1 MYQSYYRP
9 GYPKVRPSFKP
20 SKPRADAQTWPAEV
34 IWGAAAYAQRINGA
48 YVKEDR
54 IEIVDEAPVVTARS
68 SKVIMRDAIAD
79 QSLISQEDLA
89 IGRDARDW
97 HKKNLLVKALKTQLN
112 DFEQTVARVAGM
124 DEFAENQRLEIAIT
138 ASQIQSFIVNRQV
151 AEAMSRVDTTAGHV
165 GAVGAKVTCAIEV
178 VRSVYSQ
185 NYNCF
190 FVTGI
195 TEQNQPVFF
204 SYRGQLQAGVKIT
217 VQGAVKAHRNDST
230 QLNRVKVIA

>member
-1 MYQSYYRP
+1 
-9 GYPKVRPSFKP
+9 
-20 SKPRADAQTWPAEV
+20 
-34 IWGAAAYAQRINGA
+34 
-48 YVKEDR
+48 
-54 IEIVDEAPVVTARS
+54 
-68 SKVIMRDAIAD
+68 
-79 QSLISQEDLA
+79 
-89 IGRDARDW
+89 
-97 HKKNLLVKALKTQLN
+97 
-112 DFEQTVARVAGM
+112 
-124 DEFAENQRLEIAIT
+124 
-138 ASQIQSFIVNRQV
+138 
-151 AEAMSRVDTTAGHV
+151 MSRVDTTAGHV